1 VVKAQRA
8 ASALLVLSLVL
19 SLGVLAPTAAGPV
32 GAAPAEI
39 HVYSGDSI
47 QTAIDDAAPGDII
60 IVHPGTYEEALT
72 IEKSLTVIS
81 SDGAAETIIDWF
93 DYPSTSVTIS
103 LLDSE
108 TVVFGAAGA
117 GFTVLDAD
125 NGIDVTAEYWSSV
138 TIEGNTITN
147 SNYAL
152 YVYAV
157 RYFSDLT
164 FTGNTIARAWYSG
177 IYCYS
182 DSVQYHSSV
191 DIIGNTITDC
201 DEFGLYSSAFGD
213 DCHVLVQGNTIDTA
227 DYGAVH
233 FEGVFD
239 RSSLDVIDNEISNS
253 GQTCIYVEYL
263 SELSE
268 GRIQGNT
275 MSNNPLCDDGIYV
288 SSGLDDG
295 ARLTIED
302 NTITGNRYY
311 GCYIYEVKNGSHLAV
326 LDNDLSDNDEDG
338 LYIESLYYGCEG
350 VIQGNTITGNGSDGV
365 YVNGDIDYGGLLTI
379 ENNAVS
385 GNSDYGFYI
394 SGVGYRSHLDI
405 LDNEISDNRVGVYI
419 NSINSLSECRL
430 ENNTIS
436 NNGEGEYD
444 DGIYVAYVNYGSRL
458 YLDDNDI
465 QGNGGY
471 GLEIGGGVYNGAV
484 ASLTDND
491 ITDNLDS
498 GVYISDVYDGGE
510 CLFEG
515 NTVTGNGGS
524 GIYIDTNSDE
534 YGSRFTVLDNT
545 ISGNDVHGLYV
556 ESLSYGAYLG
566 VMENTIEDNISEGV
580 YVSNL
585 IEGSECIVTDNT
597 IDGNGYGIYVDYVAG
612 GCLLDIEDNTV
623 IGSTSGV
630 GIYCG
635 YKFVDSELKVL
646 GNTISNNAGIGL
658 QMCDWIGSWEDSF
671 ADSKAT
677 VRCNTISGNSP
688 WGISAFIYR
697 SLVDVSGNSVTGNG
711 SGVGQGGIYVDGDL
725 FQVVGIHQ
733 NRITGNTDWGLQNGG
748 SDTLDATENWWGDD
762 SGPYQATTNA
772 GGLGD
777 DVSDYVNYDDW
788 LDSAPALCAT
798 YQPESTTP
806 TTITVGDDGEDY
818 SSIQAAI
825 DAAVPGDIIL
835 VSPGTYT
842 EDLSI
847 DSSLTV
853 KSTGGA
859 GVTTIQGL
867 VSLDVDYELSTVVFG
882 GVDAGFTVTNNASDG
897 FYADAESWSHVTI
910 KGNIITGCW
919 GHGIGVSNAGVR
931 CFSSLF
937 ILDNEITDNEWRG
950 IDIYLVTNFS
960 SADIRRNT
968 ISGNAMDGVYV
979 YADGA
984 YSVEN
989 HSSAV
994 FVDNE
999 IIGNGGDG
1007 VNWGDIANHS
1017 SGLVQRNA
1025 INGNSG
1031 YGVFFDDV
1039 YYGSTFDVISNE
1051 IQDNGYTGIYGNG
1064 VIAGQSHARFGENTI
1079 TGHTDYGIYM
1089 YGGPYDGGRLTVDG
1103 STITNNDSAGFCIES
1118 NDVMWGGYLA
1128 LLDNEISDNG
1138 SYGVS
1143 VFGFYEGGEGLISG
1157 NTISR
1162 NGSDG
1167 LYIEDGITYGGVLTI
1182 QENTIEDNQGYGV
1195 NIDALESGSYLA
1207 LLDNEVNTNLS
1218 YGVYLYDCY
1227 GGSEGLI
1234 EGNTFT
1240 GNAGYGLCVSNGVT
1254 DGSGMTILNN
1264 TFTDSTDNACEVGV
1278 VCYGSC
1284 LDLLDNVAT
1293 GGQAAGVDLSG
1304 YYEGSRGIISGNSV
1318 TGAAGDG
1325 VYVAEIDGGCILT
1338 VEDNTFSQNGDIG
1351 FDCSSG
1357 VGYGSCVELLDNVLE
1372 DNTSDGVYIYEIIY
1386 GAEVVI
1392 RGNTVSGNDEGI
1404 TIEDMYTG
1412 GLVTVRDNDISGN
1425 DSIGLWLCGVSDTLE
1440 DSEAAILGNF
1450 ITGNLGWGIESNI
1463 SHAMVNVSACNTIQ
1477 NNSGGIH
1484 LFGSQF
1490 QLVHVNNNNIEGN
1503 TDWGLFNE
1511 SFYLL
1516 DAVDNWWG
1524 DITGPYHATGNP
1536 TGLGDNVSDDVTFA
1550 PWLTRTCD
1558 PSNIAAKFKAST
1570 YTARPGESIS
1580 FTDMST
1586 TGCQIVQW
1594 LWDFGDGTTSTQQNP
1609 THAYVKVGRY
1619 TVSLTVWDAC
1629 GYSDTLSRS
1638 GYILIATATEKESG
1652 RDRGA
1657 PEPADLGLSNLLIDP
1672 MQVLPNQEVVVS
1684 ANICNS
1690 GEERGTKTVSLM
1702 VNGEAV
1708 DSKTVG
1714 VSGGACQQVTFTV
1727 ARAVP
1732 GTYQVAVDG
1741 MTGQFSVLAPRTITN
1756 NVPSAQDNGL
1766 GTAGILAII
1775 VVMLV
1780 LIGALVVVFRRN

>member
-8 ASALLVLSLVL
+8 ASSLLILSLVL
-19 SLGVLAPTAAGPV
+19 SLGVLAPPAAGPV

-47 QTAIDDAAPGDII
+47 QTAIDGAAPGDII
-60 IVHPGTYEEALT
+60 VVHPGTYEEALT
-72 IEKSLTVIS
+72 IDKSLTVIS
-81 SDGAAETIIDWF
+81 SGGAAETIIDYF
-93 DYPSTSVTIS
+93 AYPSTSVTIS
-103 LLDSE
+103 VSDSE

-125 NGIDVTAEYWSSV
+125 NGIDVTVEYWSSV

-152 YVYAV
+152 NVYAV

-201 DEFGLYSSAFGD
+201 DEFGLYSSTFGD
-213 DCHVLVQGNTIDTA
+213 DCHVLVQGNTIDAA

-233 FEGVFD
+233 FEGVFN
-239 RSSLDVIDNEISNS
+239 RSSLDIIDNEIRNS
-253 GQTCIYVEYL
+253 EQTCIYVEYL

-275 MSNNPLCDDGIYV
+275 LSNNPLCDDGIYV

-302 NTITGNRYY
+302 NTITGNLDY
-311 GCYIYEVKNGSHLAV
+311 GCYIYEVKNGSYLAV
-326 LDNDLSDNDEDG
+326 LDNDLSDNDGDG
-338 LYIESLYYGCEG
+338 LYIESLYDGCEG

-365 YVNGDIDYGGLLTI
+365 YVNGDVDHGGLLTI
-379 ENNAVS
+379 ENNTIS

-394 SGVGYRSHLDI
+394 SAVSDRSHLDM
-405 LDNEISDNRVGVYI
+405 LDNQITGNRVGVYI
-419 NSINSLSECRL
+419 NNINDLSECRL

-444 DGIYVAYVNYGSRL
+444 NGVYVAYVNYGAQL

-465 QGNGGY
+465 QGNGWY

-484 ASLTDND
+484 VSLTDND
-491 ITDNLDS
+491 IRDNNDC
-498 GVYISDVYDGGE
+498 GVYISDVYDGSE

-524 GIYIDTNSDE
+524 GVYIGNSNDE

-566 VMENTIEDNISEGV
+566 VMENTIEDNSNEGV

-597 IDGNGYGIYVDYVAG
+597 IDGNGYGIYVDYVTG

-623 IGSTSGV
+623 TGSTSGV

-635 YKFVDSELKVL
+635 YKFVDSDLKVL

-658 QMCDWIGSWEDSF
+658 QMCDWTGSWDDSL
-671 ADSKAT
+671 ADSRAT

-688 WGISAFIYR
+688 WGISTFIYR
-697 SLVDVSGNSVTGNG
+697 SLVDVSGNQVTGNG
-711 SGVGQGGIYVDGDL
+711 SGADQGGIYVDGDL

-733 NRITGNTDWGLQNGG
+733 NRITGNTDWGLLNDGN
-748 SDTLDATENWWGDD
+748 DTLDATENWWGDD
-762 SGPYQATTNA
+762 SGPYQATTNP

-777 DVSDYVNYDDW
+777 EVSDEVDYDDW
-788 LDSAPALCAT
+788 LSAAPRLCAT
-798 YQPESTTP
+798 YVPDVPEP

-825 DAAVPGDIIL
+825 DASDPGDIII

-859 GVTTIQGL
+859 DVTTIQGL

-882 GVDAGFTVTNNASDG
+882 DVDAGFSVTNSG
-897 FYADAESWSHVTI
+897 GYGIYVDAESWSSVTVQ
-910 KGNIITGCW
+910 GNIVSGCSDN
-919 GHGIGVSNAGVR
+919 GIEGSGSGVR

-937 ILDNEITDNEWRG
+937 ILDNDISGNGGRG
-950 IDIYLVTNFS
+950 IDLYLVTDFS
-960 SADIRRNT
+960 SADIRGNT
-968 ISGNAMDGVYV
+968 ISGNTMDGVFV
-979 YADGA
+979 YADGD
-984 YSVEN
+984 YSVVN

-994 FVDNE
+994 IVDND
-999 IIGNGGDG
+999 ITGNGGDG
-1007 VNWGDIANHS
+1007 VNWGDIANNS
-1017 SGLVQRNA
+1017 SGLMQGNA

-1039 YYGSTFDVISNE
+1039 WNCSTFDVIGNE
-1051 IQDNGYTGIYGNG
+1051 IKDNSYTGIYGNDMIG
-1064 VIAGQSHARFGENTI
+1064 RQSQARFGENTI

-1089 YGGPYDGGRLTVDG
+1089 YAGPSDGGWLTVDNN
-1103 STITNNDSAGFCIES
+1103 TITHNDSVGFYIQS
-1118 NDVMWGGYLA
+1118 YDVMSGGYLA

-1143 VFGFYEGGEGLISG
+1143 IYGFYEGGEGLISG

-1162 NGSDG
+1162 NGNDG

-1195 NIDALESGSYLA
+1195 DIDALESGSYLA
-1207 LLDNEVNTNLS
+1207 LLDNQVNTNQS

-1240 GNAGYGLCVSNGVT
+1240 ENAGYGLCVSNGVT
-1254 DGSGMTILNN
+1254 EGARMIVQDN
-1264 TFTDSTDNACEVGV
+1264 TFTDNTDNACEIGPVNL
-1278 VCYGSC
+1278 GSC

-1293 GGQAAGVDLSG
+1293 GGQAEGFDLSG
-1304 YYEGSRGIISGNSV
+1304 YYEGSQGVISRNSI

-1325 VYVAEIDGGCILT
+1325 IYVLEIDYGCTLT
-1338 VEDNTFSQNGDIG
+1338 VQDNTVSGNGDIG
-1351 FDCSSG
+1351 FDSSSG
-1357 VGYGSCVELLDNVLE
+1357 VGHGSYVELLDNVLE
-1372 DNTSDGVYIYEIIY
+1372 DNTSDGVYIYDITD

-1412 GLVTVRDNDISGN
+1412 GLVTVRDNEISGN
-1425 DSIGLWLCGVSDTLE
+1425 DSIGLWLCGTEDTLE
-1440 DSEAAILGNF
+1440 DSEAAILSNL
-1450 ITGNLGWGIESNI
+1450 ISGNLGWGIESNI
-1463 SHAMVNVSACNTIQ
+1463 RHAMVDISACNTVE

-1503 TDWGLFNE
+1503 ADWGLLNDGSE
-1511 SFYLL
+1511 SI
-1516 DAVDNWWG
+1516 DATENWWG
-1524 DITGPYHATGNP
+1524 DVTGPYHAASNP
-1536 TGLGDNVSDDVTFA
+1536 TGLGDNVSDLVTFA

-1558 PSNIAAKFKAST
+1558 PSNIAAKFKASA
-1570 YTARPGESIS
+1570 YRARPGESIS

-1586 TGCQIVQW
+1586 TGCQLIQW
-1594 LWDFGDGTTSTQQNP
+1594 LWDFGDGTTSSEQNP

-1619 TVSLTVWDAC
+1619 TVTLTVWDAC

-1638 GYILIATATEKESG
+1638 GYILIAAEKEPE
-1652 RDRGA
+1652 RDRA

-1708 DSKTVG
+1708 DSRTVG

-1766 GTAGILAII
+1766 GTAGIVAII

-1780 LIGALVVVFRRN
+1780 LIGALVVVFRR